1 MIKNT
6 MQKQQIESA
15 ILFDDMAEGYTDAIK
30 SSDYVGPQW
39 LADNFYINDKA
50 EALNILD
57 LGCGNG
63 INANNLI
70 EKYKNI
76 KITGLDISP
85 EMIFEATKLFIYEN
99 LYHQSL
105 DDKFTF
111 AENKSFD
118 SIVVLGCLE
127 FVSKIKQCINEIS
140 RVLKT
145 DGFVYMSFQVY
156 EEGNKFAPRQ
166 SRSGDLLHFAYSK
179 KEVENMLAVNG
190 LKIISFEQQTG
201 YTGIYPCPYFFIK
214 AKKEL

>member
-1 MIKNT
+1 MFKNT

-30 SSDYVGPQW
+30 TSDYIGPQW
-39 LADNFYINDKA
+39 LVDNFTMSDNN
-50 EALNILD
+50 EAITILD

-63 INANNLI
+63 INAKNLL

-111 AENKSFD
+111 AKNKSFD
-118 SIVVLGCLE
+118 SVVILGCLE
-127 FVSKIKQCINEIS
+127 FVSKIKQCLNEIS

-145 DGFVYMSFQVY
+145 DGLAYLTFQVY
-156 EEGNKFAPRQ
+156 EDGNKYAPRQ
-166 SRSGDLLHFAYSK
+166 SNSGDLLHFAYSK
-179 KEVENMLAVNG
+179 KEAEDMLAVNG
-190 LKIISFEQQTG
+190 LEIISLEQKTG
-201 YTGIYPCPYFFIK
+201 YTGTYPCPYFFIK
-214 AKKEL
+214 AKKKA